1 MKEVMSV
8 QNSPARHGRF
18 HFLSAAALIHDI
30 YEYDAKKIN
39 SLLVFIRPCT
49 VCHITVWLAH
59 AGKESR
65 LNMALPQVLMD
76 KVMQKIPMIFIIMP
90 VFA

>member
-1 MKEVMSV
+1 MSV
-8 QNSPARHGRF
+8 QNSPARHDRF

-30 YEYDAKKIN
+30 YENDAKKLS
-39 SLLVFIRPCT
+39 SLLVSIWPS

>member
-1 MKEVMSV
+1 M
-8 QNSPARHGRF
+8 QNSPARHNRF
-18 HFLSAAALIHDI
+18 HFLSAAALIHVV
-30 YEYDAKKIN
+30 YENDAKKIS
-39 SLLVFIRPCT
+39 SLLVSIWPCT